1 MSGRLYAPAVTS
13 PEAARSDDSF
23 ASWAGAAGI
32 AAAIGG
38 VIYSA
43 AFLGG
48 VVLELN
54 PSLGIQVASAA
65 LMVGGLLST
74 VVMVAIYRRI
84 GGGPAALIGLV
95 FATMGALG
103 AIVHGGYDLANA
115 LNPPTSDPFA
125 DAGLPSPVD
134 PRGLLTFGMAGLG
147 VLILMVV
154 AYREGALSRPV
165 SGIGIAFAIL
175 LILVYLGR
183 LIILTPT
190 NPLVAVPA
198 GLAGVIVGPFF
209 YFAAGLELRR
219 R

>member
-1 MSGRLYAPAVTS
+1 MYAPTMA
-13 PEAARSDDSF
+13 SDASTHDSF
-23 ASWAGAAGI
+23 YRWAGAAAI
-32 AAAIGG
+32 AASIGG

-54 PSLGIQVASAA
+54 PELGKLVASAA

-74 VVMVAIYRRI
+74 VVLVAIYERV
-84 GGGPAALIGLV
+84 GGGNVALIGLA
-95 FATMGALG
+95 FGLLGALG

-115 LNPPTSDPFA
+115 LNPPAADPIT

-147 VLILMVV
+147 VLVL
-154 AYREGALSRPV
+154 ALRARTTGALSMPTATF
-165 SGIGIAFAIL
+165 GIVLGVL
-175 LILVYLGR
+175 LIVVYLGR
-183 LIILTPT
+183 LIVLTPT
-190 NPLVAVPA
+190 SPFVAVPA
-198 GLAGVIVGPFF
+198 ALAGVIVGPFF
-209 YFAAGLELRR
+209 YFALGLELRR